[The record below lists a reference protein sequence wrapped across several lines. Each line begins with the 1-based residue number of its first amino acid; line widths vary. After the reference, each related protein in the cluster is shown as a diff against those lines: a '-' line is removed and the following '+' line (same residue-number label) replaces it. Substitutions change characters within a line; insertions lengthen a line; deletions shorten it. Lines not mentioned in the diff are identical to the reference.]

1 MVLSFGKVMS
11 LFSNK
16 SNESADVLSKLLAD
30 SYVLLLKTQ
39 NIHWNIEGSK
49 FRSIHLMTE
58 EHYNNLFDAVDVI
71 AERIRM
77 IGEKAPATF
86 AEFSKLASFDEK
98 VETDNQNEML
108 ESLLAS
114 HEALR
119 ADVVSGLKRLEDS
132 NDFGTIDVLNSRLA
146 FHDKIIWMLKS
157 TLKK

>member
-1 MVLSFGKVMS
+1 MS

-16 SNESADVLSKLLAD
+16 SNESVEVLSKILAD
-30 SYVLLLKTQ
+30 SYVLFMKTQ
-39 NIHWNIEGSK
+39 SVHWNIEGSK
-49 FRSIHLMTE
+49 FRSVHLMTE
-58 EHYNNLFDAVDVI
+58 EHYKDLFDAIDVI

-98 VETDNQNEML
+98 LDTENQNEML
-108 ESLLAS
+108 EALLSS
-114 HEALR
+114 HEAIR
-119 ADVVSGLKRLEDS
+119 SDIVSGIKRLQDS
-132 NDFGTIDVLNSRLA
+132 DDFGTVDVLNSRLA